1 MFNYIIVT
9 DYQIQIA
16 VFLIS
21 KHAYKIKMV
30 PQEGLH
36 LLVRAIIMVL
46 AMINYRNEKMT
57 GLSEQ
62 IATEN

>member
-16 VFLIS
+16 IFLIS
-21 KHAYKIKMV
+21 KHTYKIKMV
-30 PQEGLH
+30 LQEGLH
-36 LLVRAIIMVL
+36 VGMCDHKVL
-46 AMINYRNEKMT
+46 AMIYYRNEKMT